1 MIIFCIY
8 DFLNVKVYAKYR
20 GEILMIE
27 IEGTVEHIVYKND
40 ENGYTVARVKH
51 KDEIISIVGYTPF
64 LNEGQRVR
72 VQGEWV
78 THQNFGQQIKV
89 ESCEEVVP
97 STVEG
102 IEKYLSSGLIPG
114 IGPVT
119 AKRIVEKFGKDSLDI
134 MEMNPVRLTEVEG
147 IGEKKALAIAESFQ
161 DQRELRQ
168 VMIFLQSYGIS
179 TSYGLKIFKKFGQ
192 GTVKIVK
199 ENPYRLCE
207 DITGIGFKTA
217 DKIARNLG
225 IDLNSQ
231 SRIMSG
237 IKYILSG
244 CTANGHTYMPKLLL
258 LDESVRLLN
267 VSSDEVENALVYLVT
282 SKQIVG
288 EKIEGDIAIYLTP
301 LYFSELGVAK
311 KLIELSFFKDEE
323 NSKNIFE
330 EIEEYEKENNIEF
343 ADEQKAAISLGV
355 QNGVC
360 VITGGPGT
368 GKTTIIKCIIKIF
381 EKRGMSI
388 VLGAPTGR
396 AAKRMTETTGYE
408 AKTIHR
414 LLEMQFMP
422 GENGPMFAVDE
433 SNPIEADAIIIDEAS
448 MVDIILM
455 NSLLKAVAPGTK
467 LIMVGDVDQLPSVG
481 PGNVLRDIIDSSAI
495 NVVRL
500 DKIFRQADE
509 SLIAVN
515 AHLINSGQMP
525 VLNDKDKDFFF
536 IQKSNPKDILDEIME
551 LISRRL
557 PSFKE
562 GYDSTTDIQV
572 LSPMR
577 KGETGIQNLN
587 SRIQQ
592 ILNPPEG
599 NKKEKQFRDVIFR
612 EGDKVMQIK
621 NNYSVEWRSQ
631 SGKDDLQGTG
641 VFNGDIGYIKRL
653 DIENQSATILFDDER
668 EVDYD
673 FSNFDELQLAYA
685 VTIHKSQGSEFKVIV
700 IPISYGPP
708 MLMTRNLIYTG
719 VTRAKN
725 LVVLVGMRQALL
737 SMIKNDTIAQRYSG
751 LKDRILSVLN
761 VLK

>member
-1 MIIFCIY
+1 
-8 DFLNVKVYAKYR
+8 
-20 GEILMIE
+20 MIE
-27 IEGTVEHIVYKND
+27 IEGTVEHIVYSND
-40 ENGYTVARVKH
+40 ENGYTVARIRHNNELIPV
-51 KDEIISIVGYTPF
+51 VGYMPF
-64 LNEGQRVR
+64 LNEGQKVKI
-72 VQGEWV
+72 QGEWV

-89 ESCEEVVP
+89 ECCEEIVP
-97 STVEG
+97 STTEG
-102 IEKYLSSGLIPG
+102 IEKYLASGLIPG
-114 IGPVT
+114 VGPVT
-119 AKRIVEKFGKDSLDI
+119 AKRIVTKFGKDSLDI

-147 IGEKKALAIAESFQ
+147 IGEKKAFAIAEAFQ

-168 VMIFLQSYGIS
+168 VMVFLQSYGIS
-179 TSYGLKIFKKFGQ
+179 TSFGMKIFKKYGQ
-192 GTVKIVK
+192 NTIKVVK
-199 ENPYRLCE
+199 ENPYRLCDE
-207 DITGIGFKTA
+207 ISGIGFKTA

-231 SRIMSG
+231 SRIMAG
-237 IKYILSG
+237 IKYILSSS
-244 CTANGHTYMPKLLL
+244 TANGHTYMPKLIL
-258 LDESVRLLN
+258 LDECVRLLN
-267 VSSDEVENALVYLVT
+267 VPIDAIENAIIYLVT

-288 EKIEGDIAIYLTP
+288 ENMDGDIAIYLTP
-301 LYFSELGVAK
+301 LYFSELGTAK
-311 KLIELSFFKDEE
+311 KLIELSFYKDDEDF
-323 NSKNIFE
+323 KNITD
-330 EIEEYEKENNIEF
+330 EIDEYERENNIQF
-343 ADEQKAAISLGV
+343 ADEQKEAISLGV

-396 AAKRMTETTGYE
+396 AAKRITETTGYE

-414 LLEMQFMP
+414 LLEMQFIP
-422 GENGPMFAVDE
+422 DKNESMFAVDE

-448 MVDIILM
+448 MVDILLM
-455 NSLLKAVAPGTK
+455 NSLLKAIAAGTK

-481 PGNVLRDIIDSSAI
+481 PGNVLRDIIESQAI

-515 AHLINSGQMP
+515 AHLINNGQMP
-525 VLNDKDKDFFF
+525 VLNDKYKDFFF
-536 IQKSNPKDILDEIME
+536 IQKNNPKDIMDEIME

-557 PSFKE
+557 TTFKE
-562 GYDSTTDIQV
+562 GFDPMSDIQV

-577 KGETGIQNLN
+577 KGETGTQNLN
-587 SRIQQ
+587 SKIQQ
-592 ILNPPEG
+592 ILNPPSE
-599 NKKEKQFRDVIFR
+599 NKKEKQFRDFIFR

-621 NNYSVEWRSQ
+621 NNYSIGWRSL
-631 SGKDDLQGTG
+631 SGKDDLEGTG
-641 VFNGDIGYIKRL
+641 IFNGDIGYIKRM
-653 DIENQSATILFDDER
+653 DIENQIATIVFDDEK

-700 IPISYGPP
+700 IPVSYGPP

-719 VTRAKN
+719 VTRAKE

-737 SMIKNDTIAQRYSG
+737 SMIKNNTIAHRYSG
-751 LKDRILSVLN
+751 LKNKIISVLN

>member
-1 MIIFCIY
+1 
-8 DFLNVKVYAKYR
+8 
-20 GEILMIE
+20 MIE
-27 IEGTVEHIVYKND
+27 IEGTVEHIVYKNE
-40 ENGYTVARVKH
+40 ENGYTVAKIKH
-51 KDEIISIVGYTPF
+51 NNENISIVGYTPF

-72 VQGEWV
+72 IQGEWV
-78 THQNFGQQIKV
+78 THQSFGQQIKV

-97 STVEG
+97 STLEG

-114 IGPVT
+114 VGPVT

-134 MEMNPVRLTEVEG
+134 MEMNPARLTEIEG
-147 IGEKKALAIAESFQ
+147 IGEKKALAIAEEFQ
-161 DQRELRQ
+161 EQRELRQ
-168 VMIFLQSYGIS
+168 VMVFLQSYGIS
-179 TSYGLKIFKKFGQ
+179 TSYGIKIFKKFGQ

-199 ENPYRLCE
+199 ENPYSLCE
-207 DITGIGFKTA
+207 EISGIGFRTA

-225 IDLNSQ
+225 VDLNSQ
-231 SRIMSG
+231 PRIMAG

-244 CTANGHTYMPKLLL
+244 YTANGHTYMPKLLL
-258 LDESVRLLN
+258 LDESVKLLN
-267 VSSDEVENALVYLVT
+267 VPAEDVEEALVHLVT

-288 EKIEGDIAIYLTP
+288 EKIEEDVGIYLTP
-301 LYFSELGVAK
+301 LYFSELGAAK
-311 KLIELSFFKDEE
+311 KLIELSFCKDEE
-323 NSKNIFE
+323 ESQSIFE
-330 EIEEYEKENNIEF
+330 EIEEFESENNIAF
-343 ADEQKAAISLGV
+343 APEQKSAISLGIK
-355 QNGVC
+355 NGISI
-360 VITGGPGT
+360 ITGGPGT

-388 VLGAPTGR
+388 VLAAPTGR
-396 AAKRMTETTGYE
+396 AAKRITETTGYE
-408 AKTIHR
+408 ARTIHR
-414 LLEMQFMP
+414 LLEMQFIP
-422 GENGPMFAVDE
+422 GESGPMFAVDE
-433 SNPIEADAIIIDEAS
+433 SNPIEADVIIIDEAS
-448 MVDIILM
+448 MIDIILM

-481 PGNVLRDIIDSSAI
+481 PGNVLRDIIESGTI

-509 SLIAVN
+509 SLIAIN

-525 VLNDKDKDFFF
+525 LLNEREKDFFF
-536 IQKSNPKDILDEIME
+536 IQKSKPNDILDEIIE
-551 LISRRL
+551 LVSKRL
-557 PSFKE
+557 PAFKE
-562 GYDSTTDIQV
+562 GYVSMADIQV

-587 SRIQQ
+587 SKIQQ
-592 ILNPPEG
+592 ILNPPSE

-621 NNYSVEWRSQ
+621 NNYSVEWRTTSP
-631 SGKDDLQGTG
+631 GEDLQGTG
-641 VFNGDIGYIKRL
+641 IFNGDIGYIKRL
-653 DIENQSATILFDDER
+653 DLENQIATILFDDER

-700 IPISYGPP
+700 IPVTFGPP

-725 LVVLVGMRQALL
+725 LVVLVGIRQALL
-737 SMIKNDTIAQRYSG
+737 SMINNDTIARRYSG
-751 LKDRILSVLN
+751 LKDRILSVSN
-761 VLK
+761 VLRQGGK

>member
-1 MIIFCIY
+1 
-8 DFLNVKVYAKYR
+8 
-20 GEILMIE
+20 MIE
-27 IEGTVEHIVYKND
+27 IEGTVEHIVYNNE

-51 KDEIISIVGYTPF
+51 NNEIISIVGYIPF
-64 LNEGQRVR
+64 LSEGQRIR
-72 VQGEWV
+72 IQGEWV

-89 ESCEEVVP
+89 ESCEEVIP
-97 STVEG
+97 STIEG
-102 IEKYLSSGLIPG
+102 IEKYLASGLIPG
-114 IGPVT
+114 VGPVT
-119 AKRIVEKFGKDSLDI
+119 AKRIVDKFGKDSLDI
-134 MEMNPVRLTEVEG
+134 MEMNPVKLTEVEG
-147 IGEKKALAIAESFQ
+147 IGEIKALGIAETFQ

-179 TSYGLKIFKKFGQ
+179 TSFGLKIFKKFGQ

-199 ENPYRLCE
+199 ENPYKLCE
-207 DITGIGFKTA
+207 EISGIGFKTA

-231 SRIMSG
+231 SRIMAG
-237 IKYILSG
+237 VKYILST
-244 CTANGHTYMPKLLL
+244 CTANGHTYMPKLNLI
-258 LDESVRLLN
+258 DECVKLLN
-267 VSSDEVENALVYLVT
+267 VSADAIEDAFVYLVT

-288 EKIEGDIAIYLTP
+288 ENIDGDIAIYLIP

-311 KLIELSFFKDEE
+311 KLIELSFFKDG
-323 NSKNIFE
+323 SDFKNIDK
-330 EIEEYEKENNIEF
+330 EIEEYERENNIQF

-355 QNGVC
+355 QNGVS

-368 GKTTIIKCIIKIF
+368 GKTTIIKCIINIF
-381 EKRGMSI
+381 EKRGMNI

-414 LLEMQFMP
+414 LLEMQFIP
-422 GENGPMFAVDE
+422 GEDGPVFAVDE

-448 MVDIILM
+448 MVDILLM
-455 NSLLKAVAPGTK
+455 NNLLKAVAAGTK

-481 PGNVLRDIIDSSAI
+481 PGNVLRDIIDSKAI
-495 NVVRL
+495 NIVRL
-500 DKIFRQADE
+500 DKIFRQVDE

-536 IQKSNPKDILDEIME
+536 IQKGNPKDILDEMME
-551 LISRRL
+551 LINHRL
-557 PSFKE
+557 PTFKK
-562 GYDSTTDIQV
+562 GFNSMTDIQV

-577 KGETGIQNLN
+577 KGETGTQNLN

-592 ILNPPEG
+592 ILNPPSG
-599 NKKEKQFRDVIFR
+599 NKKEKQFREIIFR

-621 NNYSVEWRSQ
+621 NNYSVEWRSL
-631 SGKDDLQGTG
+631 SGKDDLAGTG
-641 VFNGDIGYIKRL
+641 IFNGDIGYIKRM
-653 DIENQSATILFDDER
+653 DIENQIATIVFDDEK

-719 VTRAKN
+719 VTRAKE

-737 SMIKNDTIAQRYSG
+737 SMINNNTIAQRYSG
-751 LKDRILSVLN
+751 LKNRILSVLN